1 MCIRNRKKS
10 TIEPFKKE
18 HGGGAALAL
27 ALALVMASD
36 EPKPANKD
44 KKNNRKKVKKDKWG
58 QPLPPESEEREA
70 EELLETVKTAAA
82 EPETAPGSGAGR
94 GEDSYEANK
103 VVASGMPY
111 STTEE
116 EIREM
121 FEQCGPIFQL
131 QLSRFP
137 DSGNF
142 RGLAFITFESE
153 SAAISALSL
162 DGTKMGDRFVRVEKC
177 RVDQKR
183 KRKAE
188 FLADPEKAKGCL
200 SAYIGNLSWNVTE
213 DDIIECFNTSKISSV
228 RFAFDKITGKSRG
241 FCHVDFEDDESLEKA
256 IQKNQTEFHGR
267 PMKIAYAVS
276 NRS

>member
-1 MCIRNRKKS
+1 
-10 TIEPFKKE
+10 
-18 HGGGAALAL
+18 
-27 ALALVMASD
+27 MASD
-36 EPKPANKD
+36 ESKPAKKD
-44 KKNNRKKVKKDKWG
+44 KMNKRKKVKKDKWG
-58 QPLPPESEEREA
+58 QPLPAESEEREA
-70 EELLETVKTAAA
+70 EEQVEAVAA
-82 EPETAPGSGAGR
+82 EEEETAVGFSAGG
-94 GEDSYEANK
+94 GEESYEANK

-121 FEQCGPIFQL
+121 FEECGPIHQL

-153 SAAISALSL
+153 SAVISALSL
-162 DGTKMGDRFVRVEKC
+162 DGAKMGDRFVRVEKC
-177 RVDQKR
+177 RLDQKR
-183 KRKAE
+183 KRKVE
-188 FLADPEKAKGCL
+188 FLADPEKAEGCL
-200 SAYIGNLSWNVTE
+200 SAYIGNLSWKVTE
-213 DDIIECFNTSKISSV
+213 EDIRDCFNTSKISSI
-228 RFAFDKITGKSRG
+228 RFAFDKFTGKSRG